1 MLHRLLALV
10 VVVSAACTQAAESSM
25 LGPEAGSGGSHHAAG
40 SSPAQGGSGGST
52 EPHDAGQSNGDAGHI
67 ASPDAG
73 NGAAGGQGGSKGHAG
88 SGGSTAGRGGTI
100 ASAGQGGGSVA
111 VGGQGG
117 AAAGQGG
124 AAAGQG
130 GIGGS
135 AGSVGG
141 AAGAEPEPEPECD
154 DVDAPYCEGL
164 TVVECSSGEWTAGE
178 TCPFLCSDGACS
190 GVCVPGTTQCSASG
204 PQTCSETGEWVTDEG
219 ACTPSSRRCDGLSAQ
234 VCNECG
240 EWELDQACPF
250 ICSGEGVCGGVCAP
264 GATQCSVSGPQ
275 TCSETGEWVTDAGAC
290 TPNARR
296 CDGLKAQS
304 CNNCGEW
311 VTEDTCDFVCSAGE
325 CSGECVPTAK
335 QCTGNAPQICDG
347 SGSWQTQS
355 TCPYVCLSGECSGV
369 CVPGEQRCSGDQ
381 IQTCTAA
388 GQWGTALDCPAVT
401 GAIVTCDAS
410 TDSCIVADC
419 DETHADCNNDLSD
432 GCEVDLKADAN
443 NCGACGHDCCGGSCQ
458 EGQCGL
464 YDTGIAAGTDIRS
477 YAVDRDYIYAHYNR
491 EIVRYPRAGGAYEVI
506 VSEHIE
512 NGGTVQITA
521 GFAIHEETGTIAWT
535 SRYSDQQST
544 TSINY
549 LHIAKL
555 NTPIETKWMYA
566 GLPNAQGEPTYH
578 YVTSPSIIYARK
590 IGSLA
595 YGVLL
600 DATNVYWT
608 SLSWVYW
615 DPIDS
620 ADPISHRPPSTPATR
635 IQKDAEFLVLGG
647 GYLYA
652 AARRREIT
660 RFDVSDGSMMTF
672 LDNSQIVAAVTGLAH
687 SGQDVFYR
695 DGNSTIWKVSPDANQ
710 INLYEE
716 PVYSYPSLYYSGTQV
731 AVDETHVY
739 FETVTRTGP
748 TSSYVNIRFRKM
760 SIEDGAITDLAT
772 LPITATTLYGGLRV
786 YDECLYFGHDKKL
799 YAIAVEPTVTP

>member
-40 SSPAQGGSGGST
+40 SSPAQGVRGAST

-88 SGGSTAGRGGTI
+88 SGGSTAGQGGTI
-100 ASAGQGGGSVA
+100 AS
-111 VGGQGG
+111 
-117 AAAGQGG
+117 AGQGG

-141 AAGAEPEPEPECD
+141 AAGAEPEPECD
-154 DVDAPYCEGL
+154 DADAPYCEGL
-164 TVVECSSGEWTAGE
+164 TVVGCSSGEWTAGE
-178 TCPFLCSDGACS
+178 TCPYLCSDGACS
-190 GVCVPGTTQCSASG
+190 
-204 PQTCSETGEWVTDEG
+204 
-219 ACTPSSRRCDGLSAQ
+219 
-234 VCNECG
+234 
-240 EWELDQACPF
+240 
-250 ICSGEGVCGGVCAP
+250 GVCAP

-275 TCSETGEWVTDAGAC
+275 TCSAAGEWVTDAGAC

-296 CDGLKAQS
+296 CDGLSAQV

-325 CSGECVPTAK
+325 CSGECVPNAK

-521 GFAIHEETGTIAWT
+521 GFAIHEETGTIAWS

-672 LDNSQIVAAVTGLAH
+672 LDNSQIVAAVTGLVH

-739 FETVTRTGP
+739 FDTVTMAG
-748 TSSYVNIRFRKM
+748 TSAVNVRFRKM
-760 SIEDGAITDLAT
+760 SIEGGAITDLAT
-772 LPITATTLYGGLRV
+772 LPMMDVLTQYGGLRV
-786 YDECLYFGHDKKL
+786 YDECLYFSHRKKL
-799 YAIAVEPTVTP
+799 YAIAVEPTVNP